1 MSKFGAETSKMVDRT
16 PTIEL
21 VVSALRTDVN
31 AARVEALILE
41 NRRATIRDLLVS
53 LEVNATLSI
62 KNRGA
67 VEVMDAVRKCWTEE
81 HNNQSFEITV
91 SDLQQFK
98 EGSEL
103 PEFIV
108 T

>member
-1 MSKFGAETSKMVDRT
+1 M
-16 PTIEL
+16 
-21 VVSALRTDVN
+21 N
-31 AARVEALILE
+31 AARAEALILE
-41 NRRATIRDLLVS
+41 NGRVTVRDLFVS
-53 LEVNATLSI
+53 LEVYATLSM

-81 HNNQSFEITV
+81 HKNQSFEITV
-91 SDLQQFK
+91 SDVQQFK

-103 PEFIV
+103 LEFVV

>member
-1 MSKFGAETSKMVDRT
+1 M
-16 PTIEL
+16 
-21 VVSALRTDVN
+21 TDVN
-31 AARVEALILE
+31 AARAEELILG
-41 NRRATIRDLLVS
+41 NRRVTIRDLFVS
-53 LEVNATLSI
+53 LEVYATLSM
-62 KNRGA
+62 KNHGA
-67 VEVMDAVRKCWTEE
+67 VEVMDAIRKCWTEE
-81 HNNQSFEITV
+81 HKNQSFEITV

>member
-1 MSKFGAETSKMVDRT
+1 M
-16 PTIEL
+16 
-21 VVSALRTDVN
+21 DVN
-31 AARVEALILE
+31 AARAEALILE
-41 NRRATIRDLLVS
+41 NGRVTVRDLFVS
-53 LEVNATLSI
+53 LEVYATLSM

-81 HNNQSFEITV
+81 HKNQSFEITV
-91 SDLQQFK
+91 SDVQQFK

-103 PEFIV
+103 LEFVV

>member
-1 MSKFGAETSKMVDRT
+1 
-16 PTIEL
+16 
-21 VVSALRTDVN
+21 
-31 AARVEALILE
+31 
-41 NRRATIRDLLVS
+41 
-53 LEVNATLSI
+53 LEVTATLSI

-81 HNNQSFEITV
+81 HKNQSFEIAV
-91 SDLQQFK
+91 SDLQRFK

>member
-1 MSKFGAETSKMVDRT
+1 VK
-16 PTIEL
+16 
-21 VVSALRTDVN
+21 
-31 AARVEALILE
+31 AARAEALILE
-41 NRRATIRDLLVS
+41 NRQVAIRDLFVS
-53 LEVNATLSI
+53 LEVYATFSM
-62 KNRGA
+62 KDRGA
-67 VEVMDAVRKCWTEE
+67 VEVMDALRRCLTEE
-81 HNNQSFEITV
+81 HKNQSFEITL

>member
-1 MSKFGAETSKMVDRT
+1 M
-16 PTIEL
+16 
-21 VVSALRTDVN
+21 
-31 AARVEALILE
+31 
-41 NRRATIRDLLVS
+41 
-53 LEVNATLSI
+53 

-67 VEVMDAVRKCWTEE
+67 VEVMDAVRRCLTEE
-81 HNNQSFEITV
+81 HKNESFEVTV

-103 PEFIV
+103 PEFVV

>member
-1 MSKFGAETSKMVDRT
+1 MQHVKIWCRDLENGRTSRFSTK
-16 PTIEL
+16 
-21 VVSALRTDVN
+21 RTDVN
-31 AARVEALILE
+31 AARAETLIFE
-41 NRRATIRDLLVS
+41 NRRVTIRDLFVS
-53 LEVNATLSI
+53 SEVSATLSM

-67 VEVMDAVRKCWTEE
+67 LEGMDAVRKCWTEE
-81 HNNQSFEITV
+81 HKNQIFEITV